1 MNILKKL
8 SDICKRFN
16 ENGVKYVIV
25 GGCAVILHGL
35 PRTTQDIDI
44 IIEISQENIER
55 IKNALKG
62 LVSSGLDELTYE
74 LVENYVTKKGVIRIG
89 TDEGFYIDLIPK
101 IGEITYEKVI
111 KNAEKE
117 LIDDTIIIYAGLDD
131 LIESKKTIRAQDEK
145 DRIFLMGK
153 KRFQSRT

>member
-74 LVENYVTKKGVIRIG
+74 LVENYLS
-89 TDEGFYIDLIPK
+89 LIH
-101 IGEITYEKVI
+101 I
-111 KNAEKE
+111 
-117 LIDDTIIIYAGLDD
+117 
-131 LIESKKTIRAQDEK
+131 
-145 DRIFLMGK
+145 
-153 KRFQSRT
+153 